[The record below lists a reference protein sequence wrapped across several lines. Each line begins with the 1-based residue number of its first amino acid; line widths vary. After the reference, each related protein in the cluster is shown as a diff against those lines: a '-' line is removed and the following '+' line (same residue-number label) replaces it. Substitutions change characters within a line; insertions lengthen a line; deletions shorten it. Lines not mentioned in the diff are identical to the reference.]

1 VVAPHVSLSVLD
13 LAPVG
18 EGSSPAAALQ
28 ASLVLAREAER
39 LGYSRYWVAE
49 HHNMPGIASS
59 SPAVLLAH
67 ASRRRNARSPRRGPA
82 HTLSEARTRFAA
94 SSPSWSIAPLPT
106 S

>member
-1 VVAPHVSLSVLD
+1 VGASVIAPHVPPSVLD

-39 LGYSRYWVAE
+39 LGYARYWVAE

-59 SPAVLLAH
+59 SPLDRFA
-67 ASRRRNARSPRRGPA
+67 RRR
-82 HTLSEARTRFAA
+82 
-94 SSPSWSIAPLPT
+94 
-106 S
+106 